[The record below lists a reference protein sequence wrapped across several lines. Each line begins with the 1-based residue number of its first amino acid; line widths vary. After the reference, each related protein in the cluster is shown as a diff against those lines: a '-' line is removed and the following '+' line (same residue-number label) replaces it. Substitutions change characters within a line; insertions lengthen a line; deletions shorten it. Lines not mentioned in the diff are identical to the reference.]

1 MHYFSFRAESATD
14 VSRFIE
20 ECGTHGAVTMLRE
33 FPDSDGLPI
42 IDVEFASNVS
52 LGTLIDAARRVPDGH
67 AILQTLRA
75 CRLAENPLERDY
87 SRR

>member
-52 LGTLIDAARRVPDGH
+52 LGTLIDAARRVPDGMQSFRH
-67 AILQTLRA
+67 CVPAG
-75 CRLAENPLERDY
+75 
-87 SRR
+87 